1 MNTKEELW
9 LAVNSNMKSIQE
21 LVSKLEGCNN
31 KEKRILQ
38 KELKELRY
46 LQLWYLDQLKY
57 WE

>member
-1 MNTKEELW
+1 VNTKEELW